1 MSNESTKE
9 KVLVGQV
16 LGESHRVTVD
26 DLCRICTVET
36 ETVSLLVSEGIL
48 DPIGDDQNQWQFRI
62 DSLRRVKTVK
72 HLQRDLG
79 VNLPGAA
86 LALELMEQIE
96 ELKRRSQRVIDIEN
110 WLSP

>member
-1 MSNESTKE
+1 MGKSSTD

-16 LGESHRVTVD
+16 LKDSHRISID

-48 DPIGDDQNQWQFRI
+48 DPIGDELTQWQFRI

-86 LALELMEQIE
+86 LALELMEQIADLE
-96 ELKRRSQRVIDIEN
+96 RRSYRVVDIEN